1 MTPSTTLS
9 PLRFRAL
16 LVVVAGGLMV
26 LLSMGI
32 RQSFGVFLQP
42 ITGDLGIGRE
52 SFSLAVAIQNIIFG
66 LPIVGVLADRYGAR
80 WVAISSA
87 VLYVAGLALLGVV
100 GSPTGLTLTLGV
112 LIGVALSGTTYVVIL
127 GAVAQVVPPNKRS
140 LVFGIITAVG
150 SFGMFAMVPVS
161 QQLLTT
167 FGWRGA
173 VTGLAII
180 VSGIVILTFALP
192 TRPKRPQV
200 ADGARQALD
209 QESLLAV
216 LQRAMRNSS
225 YWYLIAGF
233 FVCGFHVAFIAT
245 HLPAFLTD
253 NQVAA
258 QSSAMALAM
267 IGLGNVVGSFTFGYL
282 GDRYSKKYL
291 LSLLYVGRAIVI
303 ALFLFWPVS
312 NWTAVAF
319 GTAIGFLWLGT
330 VPLVSGAI
338 GQIFGVR
345 YLATLYGFVFFSH
358 QIGAFLGVWLG
369 GRVYDSTGSY
379 NTVWLAAIAL
389 GLFAALIHL
398 PIKETKAVLAVQ
410 PAVEMI

>member
-1 MTPSTTLS
+1 M
-9 PLRFRAL
+9 LRSNL
-16 LVVVAGGLMV
+16 LRSKAVVVIACGAFMV

-66 LPIVGVLADRYGAR
+66 LPIIGLLADRYGAR
-80 WVAISSA
+80 WVAITSA

-127 GAVAQVVPPNKRS
+127 GAVAQVVPPEKRS
-140 LVFGIITAVG
+140 LAFGIITSVG

-161 QQLLTT
+161 QQLLNA

-180 VSGIVILTFALP
+180 VSGIILLTFALP
-192 TRPKRPQV
+192 ARPKKSAAQSTE
-200 ADGARQALD
+200 L
-209 QESLLAV
+209 QEPLVQV
-216 LQRAMRNSS
+216 LQRAWRNGS
-225 YWYLIAGF
+225 YWLLIAGF

-253 NQVAA
+253 NAVSPAA
-258 QSSAMALAM
+258 GAMALGM
-267 IGLGNVVGSFTFGYL
+267 IGLGNVVGSFLFGYL
-282 GDRYSKKYL
+282 GDHYRKKYL
-291 LSLLYVGRAIVI
+291 LSLLYFGRAVVI
-303 ALFLFWPVS
+303 TLFITLPIS
-312 NWTAVAF
+312 NLTAVTF
-319 GTAIGFLWLGT
+319 GAAIGFLWLGT
-330 VPLVSGAI
+330 VPLTSGMI
-338 GQIFGVR
+338 SQLFGIR

-358 QIGAFLGVWLG
+358 QIGAFFGVWLG

-379 NTVWLAAIAL
+379 QLIWLAAVAL
-389 GLFAALIHL
+389 AIFAALVHL
-398 PIKETKAVLAVQ
+398 PITDRKPTPLLE
-410 PAVEMI
+410 PA

>member
-1 MTPSTTLS
+1 MSAMVNRS
-9 PLRFRAL
+9 SAL
-16 LVVVAGGLMV
+16 LRSKAGVITICGALMV
-26 LLSMGI
+26 LFSMGI

-80 WVAISSA
+80 WVAVSSA

-127 GAVAQVVPPNKRS
+127 GAVAQVVPPDKRS
-140 LVFGIITAVG
+140 LVFGTITAVG

-161 QQLLTT
+161 QQLLSL

-173 VTGLAII
+173 ITSLAVI
-180 VSGIVILTFALP
+180 VSSLIVLTFVLP
-192 TRPKRPQV
+192 GRAQRIKTTDP
-200 ADGARQALD
+200 AD
-209 QESLLAV
+209 QEPLLQV
-216 LQRAMRNSS
+216 LQRAWRNGS
-225 YWYLIAGF
+225 YWLLIIGF

-245 HLPAFLTD
+245 HLPAFLAD
-253 NQVAA
+253 NHVDAGAA
-258 QSSAMALAM
+258 AMALAM

-282 GDRYSKKYL
+282 GDRYRKKYL
-291 LSLLYVGRAIVI
+291 LSLLYGGRAVVI
-303 ALFLFWPVS
+303 GLFLFWPLS
-312 NWTAVAF
+312 GATAVAF
-319 GTAIGFLWLGT
+319 GAAIGFLWLGT

-369 GRVYDSTGSY
+369 GRIYDVTGSY
-379 NTVWLAAIAL
+379 TTVWWAAIIL
-389 GLFAALIHL
+389 GVVAGLVHL
-398 PIKETKAVLAVQ
+398 PLSDRPLHERRLVAIPESA
-410 PAVEMI
+410 

>member
-1 MTPSTTLS
+1 MSAMVNRS
-9 PLRFRAL
+9 SAL
-16 LVVVAGGLMV
+16 LRSKAGVITICGALMV
-26 LLSMGI
+26 LFSMGI

-80 WVAISSA
+80 WVAVTSA

-127 GAVAQVVPPNKRS
+127 GAVAQVVPPDKRS
-140 LVFGIITAVG
+140 LVFGTITAVG

-161 QQLLTT
+161 QQLLSL

-173 VTGLAII
+173 ITSLAVI
-180 VSGIVILTFALP
+180 VSSLIVLTFVLP
-192 TRPKRPQV
+192 GRPARVQV
-200 ADGARQALD
+200 VDPAE
-209 QESLLAV
+209 QEPLLQV
-216 LQRAMRNSS
+216 LQRAWHNSS
-225 YWYLIAGF
+225 YWLLIIGF

-245 HLPAFLTD
+245 HLPAFLAD
-253 NQVAA
+253 NQVDASAA
-258 QSSAMALAM
+258 AMALAM

-282 GDRYSKKYL
+282 GDRYRKKYL
-291 LSLLYVGRAIVI
+291 LSLIYGGRAVVI
-303 ALFLFWPVS
+303 SLFLFWPLS
-312 NWTAVAF
+312 GTTAVAF
-319 GTAIGFLWLGT
+319 GAAIGFLWLGT
-330 VPLVSGAI
+330 VPLTSGAI

-369 GRVYDSTGSY
+369 GRIYDVTGSY
-379 NTVWLAAIAL
+379 TSVWWAAILL
-389 GLFAALIHL
+389 GVVASLVHL
-398 PIKETKAVLAVQ
+398 PLNDRPLPARRLATV
-410 PAVEMI
+410 PES

>member
-1 MTPSTTLS
+1 MNRSK
-9 PLRFRAL
+9 AII
-16 LVVVAGGLMV
+16 VIACGACMV

-66 LPIVGVLADRYGAR
+66 LPIIGLLADRYGAR

-127 GAVAQVVPPNKRS
+127 GAVAQEVPPDKRS
-140 LVFGIITAVG
+140 LAFGIITAVG

-161 QQLLTT
+161 QQLLST

-180 VSGIVILTFALP
+180 VSGIILLTFALP
-192 TRPKRPQV
+192 ARPKKSTTP
-200 ADGARQALD
+200 DPFD
-209 QESLLAV
+209 QESLIQV
-216 LQRAMRNSS
+216 LQKAWRNGS
-225 YWYLIAGF
+225 YWLLIAGF

-253 NQVAA
+253 NFVSARA
-258 QSSAMALAM
+258 SAMALAM
-267 IGLGNVVGSFTFGYL
+267 IGLGNVVGSFLFGYL
-282 GDRYSKKYL
+282 GDHYRKKYL
-291 LSLLYVGRAIVI
+291 LSLIYLGRAIVI
-303 ALFLFWPVS
+303 TLFIVLPVS
-312 NWTAVAF
+312 NLTAVLF
-319 GTAIGFLWLGT
+319 GAAIGFLWLGT
-330 VPLVSGAI
+330 VPLTSGAI

-358 QIGAFLGVWLG
+358 QIGAFFGVWLG
-369 GRVYDSTGSY
+369 GRVYDTTGSY
-379 NTVWLAAIAL
+379 QTIWLAAIAL
-389 GLFAALIHL
+389 GLFAALVHL
-398 PIKETKAVLAVQ
+398 PIIDRRPNLAPQPLPAGEAV
-410 PAVEMI
+410 

>member
-1 MTPSTTLS
+1 MYRSKAVLIIVCG
-9 PLRFRAL
+9 A
-16 LVVVAGGLMV
+16 LMV

-42 ITGDLGIGRE
+42 ITGDLGISRE

-66 LPIVGVLADRYGAR
+66 LPIIGILADRFGAR
-80 WVAISSA
+80 WVAIVSA
-87 VLYVAGLALLGVV
+87 LLYVTGLGLLGIV

-127 GAVAQVVPPNKRS
+127 GAVAQVVPPEKRS
-140 LVFGIITAVG
+140 LAFGIITAIG

-161 QQLLTT
+161 QQLLTS

-173 VTGLAII
+173 VTGLAVI
-180 VSGIVILTFALP
+180 VSGIILLTFALP
-192 TRPKRPQV
+192 SRAP
-200 ADGARQALD
+200 RQTIQEAAL
-209 QESLLAV
+209 QEPLLQV
-216 LQRAMRNSS
+216 LQRAWRNSN
-225 YWYLIAGF
+225 YWLLIAGF

-245 HLPAFLTD
+245 HLPAFLAD
-253 NQVAA
+253 NRVSAGA
-258 QSSAMALAM
+258 GAMALAM

-282 GDRYSKKYL
+282 GDHYRKKYL
-291 LSLLYVGRAIVI
+291 LSLLYFSRAIVI
-303 ALFLFWPVS
+303 SLFIFWPIT
-312 NWTAVAF
+312 NTTAVIF

-330 VPLVSGAI
+330 VPLTSGAI

-369 GRVYDSTGSY
+369 GRIYDSTGSY
-379 NTVWLAAIAL
+379 AIVWVAAIAL
-389 GLFAALIHL
+389 ALFAALVHL
-398 PIKETKAVLAVQ
+398 PITDSKPVLV
-410 PAVEMI
+410 PAVADPI

>member
-1 MTPSTTLS
+1 MSAMVNRS
-9 PLRFRAL
+9 SAL
-16 LVVVAGGLMV
+16 LRSKAGIITICGALMV

-80 WVAISSA
+80 WVAVVSA

-127 GAVAQVVPPNKRS
+127 GAVAQVVPPDKRS
-140 LVFGIITAVG
+140 LVFGTITAVG

-161 QQLLTT
+161 QQLLSL

-173 VTGLAII
+173 ISSLAVI
-180 VSGIVILTFALP
+180 VSSLILLTFILP
-192 TRPKRPQV
+192 GRPARAKVVDPAEQEPLTR
-200 ADGARQALD
+200 
-209 QESLLAV
+209 V
-216 LQRAMRNSS
+216 LQRAWRNGS
-225 YWYLIAGF
+225 YWLLIIGF

-245 HLPAFLTD
+245 HLPAFLAD
-253 NQVAA
+253 NQVDAGAA
-258 QSSAMALAM
+258 AMALAM

-282 GDRYSKKYL
+282 GDRYRKKYL
-291 LSLLYVGRAIVI
+291 LSLIYSGRAVVI
-303 ALFLFWPVS
+303 GIFLFWPLS
-312 NWTAVAF
+312 GATAVAF
-319 GTAIGFLWLGT
+319 GAAIGFLWLGT

-369 GRVYDSTGSY
+369 GRIYDVTGSY
-379 NTVWLAAIAL
+379 TTVWWAAILL
-389 GLFAALIHL
+389 GVIAGLVHL
-398 PIKETKAVLAVQ
+398 PLNDRPAQDRRLVAVPESV
-410 PAVEMI
+410 

>member
-1 MTPSTTLS
+1 MDRSKA
-9 PLRFRAL
+9 AL
-16 LVVVAGGLMV
+16 IIICGSLMV

-66 LPIVGVLADRYGAR
+66 LPIIGILADRFGAR

-87 VLYVAGLALLGVV
+87 ILYVAGLGLLGVV

-112 LIGVALSGTTYVVIL
+112 LIGLALSGTTYVVIL
-127 GAVAQVVPPNKRS
+127 GAVAQVVPPEKRS
-140 LVFGIITAVG
+140 LAFGIITAIG

-161 QQLLTT
+161 QQLLTS

-173 VTGLAII
+173 VSALAVI
-180 VSGIVILTFALP
+180 VSGIILLTFALP
-192 TRPKRPQV
+192 ARPP
-200 ADGARQALD
+200 RQSVKEAAA
-209 QESLLAV
+209 QEPLLQV
-216 LQRAMRNSS
+216 LQRAWRNSN
-225 YWYLIAGF
+225 YWLLIAGF

-245 HLPAFLTD
+245 HLPAFLAD
-253 NQVAA
+253 NQVSAGA
-258 QSSAMALAM
+258 GAMALAM

-282 GDRYSKKYL
+282 GDHYRKKYL
-291 LSLLYVGRAIVI
+291 LSLLYFSRAVLIS
-303 ALFLFWPVS
+303 LFIFWPIT
-312 NWTAVAF
+312 NTTAVIF
-319 GTAIGFLWLGT
+319 GAAIGFLWLGT
-330 VPLVSGAI
+330 VPLTSGAI

-358 QIGAFLGVWLG
+358 QIGAFFGVWLG

-379 NTVWLAAIAL
+379 TIVWLAAIAL
-389 GLFAALIHL
+389 GVFAALVHL
-398 PIKETKAVLAVQ
+398 PITDTKPVLV
-410 PAVEMI
+410 PAAAAEPI